1 MDEQQTSGEAPATPA
16 LSDVVIE
23 PVVNVPPDAAAS
35 DAPAPDPVPAVADT
49 LPPDPV
55 SDNTTLPP
63 ASTAETAPLEPETV
77 PTVPD
82 VVLEPIAP
90 PPAPVVEPTP
100 IAPAPELPVIQIDPA
115 LPVDASSSAPVS
127 PQEPEVQIVER
138 VVEKEVVKEVPV
150 EKIVE
155 REVIKEVPV
164 EKIVEKVVYRDP
176 APLVCPPPTAEE
188 REAIE
193 RDFLIELSHEGTAR
207 KHALML
213 EKKATILT
221 LFETKDHLMHKDV
234 MDALVCSGTT
244 ATRLLTEL
252 RHEGKLFLHGTGG
265 NGATYTKI

>member
-1 MDEQQTSGEAPATPA
+1 MPA

-23 PVVNVPPDAAAS
+23 PVVNVPPDAVPS
-35 DAPAPDPVPAVADT
+35 DAPAPALDPAPAIADT
-49 LPPDPV
+49 LPPDAV

-63 ASTAETAPLEPETV
+63 VPTAETAPLEPETV
-77 PTVPD
+77 PTAPD

-90 PPAPVVEPTP
+90 PPAPIVEPAP
-100 IAPAPELPVIQIDPA
+100 IALTPELPVILVDPA
-115 LPVDASSSAPVS
+115 SPAVVPSSVSVS

-138 VVEKEVVKEVPV
+138 VVEKVV
-150 EKIVE
+150 EK
-155 REVIKEVPV
+155 EVIKEVPV

-221 LFETKDHLMHKDV
+221 LFETKDHIMHKDV
-234 MDALVCSGTT
+234 MNALACSGTT

-252 RHEGKLFLHGTGG
+252 RHEGKILLHGIRG